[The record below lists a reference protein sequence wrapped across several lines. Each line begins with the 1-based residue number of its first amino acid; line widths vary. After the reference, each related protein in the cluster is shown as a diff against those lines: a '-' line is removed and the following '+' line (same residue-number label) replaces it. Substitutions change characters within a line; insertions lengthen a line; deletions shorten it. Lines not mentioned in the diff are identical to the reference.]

1 MLAGSIPQVF
11 SKAWFWG
18 AIWVSLLVIALVIRR
33 YRGDGLRPP
42 EPHPF
47 FQKHKKAI
55 RLGSDIFI
63 IAVVSALVAFAL
75 SISVADLSRALREE
89 GFTRGMDL
97 RFAWSSFTGGTAIAS
112 RWGSALIGML
122 SVFQSHITA
131 TKRIILFV
139 LCLLPIAFAVPSLA
153 IASSELGWRSIPLG
167 ILGCAPSWIVNGPA
181 VLTGQP
187 WTHIMWRIMCRLRLV
202 SGDYPEWW

>member
-1 MLAGSIPQVF
+1 MVAWSIPQVF
-11 SKAWFWG
+11 SKAWFWA
-18 AIWVSLLVIALVIRR
+18 AIWVSLLVIAIVIRR
-33 YRGDGLRPP
+33 YRGDGLRPA
-42 EPHPF
+42 ELHPF
-47 FQKHKKAI
+47 FQKHRKAI

-75 SISVADLSRALREE
+75 SISVADLSRALRED
-89 GFTRGMDL
+89 GFLRQMDL
-97 RFAWSSFTGGTAIAS
+97 RFAWSSFIGSMTIAS
-112 RWGSALIGML
+112 TGGSALIGML
-122 SVFQSHITA
+122 SVFQSHITV

-139 LCLLPIAFAVPSLA
+139 LCLLPVVFAVPSLVM
-153 IASSELGWRSIPLG
+153 ASSELGWRSIPLG

-181 VLTGQP
+181 ALTGQP

>member
-1 MLAGSIPQVF
+1 MIAWSIPQMF
-11 SKAWFWG
+11 SKGWFWG
-18 AIWVSLLVIALVIRR
+18 VIWLPLLVIIIVIRR
-33 YRGDGLRPP
+33 HRGDVLRPP

-47 FQKHKKAI
+47 FRKHKKAI

-63 IAVVSALVAFAL
+63 IGFVSALVAFAL
-75 SISVADLSRALREE
+75 SISVADLSRALRED
-89 GFTRGMDL
+89 GFMREMDL
-97 RFAWSSFTGGTAIAS
+97 RFAWSSFSASMTIAS
-112 RWGSALIGML
+112 RWGCALVGML

-139 LCLLPIAFAVPSLA
+139 LCLLPIVFAVPSLV

-167 ILGCAPSWIVNGPA
+167 VIGCAPSWIVNGPG

-187 WTHIMWRIMCRLRLV
+187 WTHVMWRITCRLRLT